1 GPKRTGRD
9 SVQAEV
15 VLELVDGLLHVR
27 PLVVEVRDILGPPVE
42 IGDAGR
48 GVVPGGI
55 PEVALRVL
63 GVPAPGEHHSPRS
76 APALPDEAKLGD
88 LHDRRVV
95 GREAPPAARGRV
107 APDLAGQI
115 GRHPELDH
123 VVPAPASHRAY
134 SASTSNPRSARRI
147 TVRCRAC
154 GSRATFWVRNATASV
169 AVPVSPGRRRLLMT
183 TPLFRSRQRKGWY
196 EARPRAG
203 RARGRH
209 RDGA

>member
-1 GPKRTGRD
+1 
-9 SVQAEV
+9 
-15 VLELVDGLLHVR
+15 
-27 PLVVEVRDILGPPVE
+27 
-42 IGDAGR
+42 
-48 GVVPGGI
+48 
-55 PEVALRVL
+55 
-63 GVPAPGEHHSPRS
+63 
-76 APALPDEAKLGD
+76 
-88 LHDRRVV
+88 
-95 GREAPPAARGRV
+95 GRV

-209 RDGA
+209 RDGAARGVLGHAGLPRAAAAPAAVPVRGAGGGGP